1 MTTEINSPKI
11 EIIDHFDSLI
21 NRVDIDIEEAIGKK
35 YSEEQVLSEL
45 KCFEIEKRNVKSL
58 ERFSLDYFDST
69 ESEKDIQYRETVDE
83 WPESMKVIDY
93 LNRIREKTIDE
104 LTKAQQDTL
113 SHYKLNSSHYLK
125 SNDRVD
131 EIRSQVFKDL
141 FYFQILYKPDDS
153 KYAEPWIFNLYTFI
167 CDFYMSPSDINL
179 LEYSLFVF
187 SYKFTTN
194 NINFTHLVC

>member
-1 MTTEINSPKI
+1 MTNEINRHSPKI
-11 EIIDHFDSLI
+11 EIINHFDSLI
-21 NRVDIDIEEAIGKK
+21 NRVDIDIEEAIGK

-113 SHYKLNSSHYLK
+113 SHYKLNSSHYL
-125 SNDRVD
+125 
-131 EIRSQVFKDL
+131 I
-141 FYFQILYKPDDS
+141 
-153 KYAEPWIFNLYTFI
+153 
-167 CDFYMSPSDINL
+167 
-179 LEYSLFVF
+179 
-187 SYKFTTN
+187 
-194 NINFTHLVC
+194 